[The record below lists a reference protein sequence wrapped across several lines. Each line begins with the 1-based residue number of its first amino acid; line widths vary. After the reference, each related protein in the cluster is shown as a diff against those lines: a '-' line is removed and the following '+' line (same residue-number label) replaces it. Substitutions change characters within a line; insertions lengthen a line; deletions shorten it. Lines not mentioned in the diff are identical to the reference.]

1 MDEVTKTED
10 KKPDPKPEE
19 QGWHLPGWVRELTKR
34 VLYVIIPAMAI
45 SGAAL
50 WSDNIRH
57 KENINALMSRLTNM
71 ESRQDRFETR
81 MDKKDERDADK
92 QREDETFQSQV
103 LDHLQRLLKLK
114 R

>member
-1 MDEVTKTED
+1 MDEVTKAED
-10 KKPDPKPEE
+10 KKPDLKPEE

-34 VLYVIIPAMAI
+34 VLYVIIPGMAI

-57 KENINALMSRLTNM
+57 KENIGALMSRVTNM
-71 ESRQDRFETR
+71 ESRQDRFEAWK
-81 MDKKDERDADK
+81 DKKDERDADK
-92 QREDETFQSQV
+92 EREDEAFQDQV
-103 LDHLQRLLKLK
+103 LDGMQKLLRLK